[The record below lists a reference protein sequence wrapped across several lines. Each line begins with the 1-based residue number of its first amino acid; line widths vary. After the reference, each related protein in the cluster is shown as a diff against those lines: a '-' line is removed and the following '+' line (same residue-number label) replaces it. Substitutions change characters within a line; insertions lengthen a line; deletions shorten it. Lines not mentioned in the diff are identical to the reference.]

1 MTDDI
6 ALELT
11 DVSHRFDKSEVLKS
25 VTLTVRKGD
34 ITALVGPSGSGKS
47 TLLRII
53 AGLEQPTRGVVRI
66 NGITVA
72 DERTWVPAHKR
83 KIALVPQ
90 DGALFPHLSV
100 TANIAFGLTDRKSA
114 AARERVKRMLDL
126 VGLPNA
132 GDLMPSELSGGM
144 QQRVALARALATEP
158 AVVLLDEPFSA
169 LDAGLR
175 ESLRDQV
182 VDILHTAGA
191 TALWVTH
198 DQDEALSTAD
208 RVCILLDGHIA
219 QSDDPVSTY
228 HTPTSVETARF
239 IGETVSMNGL
249 VTGSGRSA
257 DTPLGP
263 VELLRHCAV
272 GPATVIV
279 RPEQFEITS
288 PEDAEATAIGRVV
301 ATRYFGHDGTVDVE
315 MPNAVRITVRLH
327 ARLLPAVDSTVGLLV
342 HGKVLAFRRD
352 PV

>member
-1 MTDDI
+1 MTDNV
-6 ALELT
+6 ALELNGVT
-11 DVSHRFDKSEVLKS
+11 HRFGTTEVLRG
-25 VTLTVRKGD
+25 VDLTVRKGT
-34 ITALVGPSGSGKS
+34 ITALLGPSGSGKS

-53 AGLEQPTRGVVRI
+53 AGLEQPSRGNVRI
-66 NGITVA
+66 NGDVVA
-72 DERTWVPAHKR
+72 DADTWVPPHKR
-83 KIALVPQ
+83 KVALVPQ

-100 TANIAFGLTDRKSA
+100 ASNISFGLPDRRSDA
-114 AARERVKRMLDL
+114 TRARVRQMLEL

-132 GDLMPSELSGGM
+132 ADLMPSELSGGM

-182 VDILHTAGA
+182 VEILRAARA

-208 RVCILLDGHIA
+208 TVCVLLDGRIA

-228 HTPTSVETARF
+228 HTPNSVDTARF
-239 IGETVSMNGL
+239 IGETVSIDGL
-249 VTGSGRSA
+249 VTGDGLTA
-257 DTPLGP
+257 ETQLGT
-263 VELLRHCAV
+263 VELLRQCDA
-272 GPATVIV
+272 GPSTVII

-288 PEDAEATAIGRVV
+288 PDSARAQTTGRVS

-315 MPNAVRITVRLH
+315 LSDGSVITVRLH
-327 ARLLPAVDSTVGLLV
+327 ARLLPQVDSRVGVLV
-342 HGKVLAFRRD
+342 NGRVLAFGKKTA
-352 PV
+352 